1 MIKMLSGVRKPPT
14 FIIIIIID
22 RKIIHQSWPVFD
34 LNPYVTPCIISFFI
48 THGNNE
54 VCSQIMI
61 AISHNSAT

>member
-1 MIKMLSGVRKPPT
+1 MIKMLSGVRKPPA
-14 FIIIIIID
+14 FITIID

-48 THGNNE
+48 THGNNK

-61 AISHNSAT
+61 AIPHNSAT